1 MFFNLKFSLPSR
13 IKAFQTYKASRMLPI
28 KQVFLGLL
36 CGSLLRQGEQQR
48 RIGGGSPGGQAA
60 VVTEHLPQR
69 TSQTGAGLEYVSE

>member
-1 MFFNLKFSLPSR
+1 
-13 IKAFQTYKASRMLPI
+13 MLPI

-48 RIGGGSPGGQAA
+48 IGGGSPGGQAA
-60 VVTEHLPQR
+60 VVTEHLPER